1 MSELTEPTYSQPQ
14 PVSLVIVG
22 AGMSGLNALT
32 VARKYLPAPAH
43 EIVIADERADFG
55 GHWNDAY
62 DFFRLHQPYRNY
74 TSFDEDWALKR
85 PPTYLA
91 TRDEVLHHFRDVG
104 RRGKPCTLFDH
115 RYIGH
120 SVVNDDLLD
129 VTFERLLTEEKK
141 GDSDTDKVITIR
153 TKRLIN
159 AVPILHGTHDALAV
173 SSTRVESIDVR
184 ELSTDIARHRNSKI
198 KHETHYVVI
207 GSGKLGMDA
216 LNHIHDSRDLAR
228 TAVSQGDS
236 PLSSGGASPTATAR

>member
-1 MSELTEPTYSQPQ
+1 MSELTQPTDSQPQ

-62 DFFRLHQPYRNY
+62 DFVRLHQPYRNY

-141 GDSDTDKVITIR
+141 GDSDNDKCDNDPYET
-153 TKRLIN
+153 
-159 AVPILHGTHDALAV
+159 LHQRRPH
-173 SSTRVESIDVR
+173 S
-184 ELSTDIARHRNSKI
+184 ARHARRAGRLVDACRVDRRPRAEHRYRETSKF
-198 KHETHYVVI
+198 K
-207 GSGKLGMDA
+207 
-216 LNHIHDSRDLAR
+216 N
-228 TAVSQGDS
+228 
-236 PLSSGGASPTATAR
+236 